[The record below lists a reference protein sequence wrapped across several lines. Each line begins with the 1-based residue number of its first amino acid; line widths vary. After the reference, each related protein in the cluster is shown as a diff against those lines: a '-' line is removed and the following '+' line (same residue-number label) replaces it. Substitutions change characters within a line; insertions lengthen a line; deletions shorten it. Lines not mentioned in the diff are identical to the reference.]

1 MLNLTGFLDL
11 IHFCIVS
18 WRPIMSPNSLD
29 PELSEL
35 LERLGRLLERG
46 ETLLSSYLPPTSPL
60 EDILEEYVA
69 FRWQGSGRSGI
80 FHPIAYPDFVD
91 HQDLVGID
99 RALELLSRNTLQF
112 VRGYPAN
119 NVLLWGERGSGKSS
133 AIKGLLNEYAA
144 QGLRLIEIRKED
156 LWQLHTITSDL
167 RGLSCRFILF
177 CDDLS
182 FDETE
187 ISYRELKAVLEGG
200 LEARPENV
208 LIYATSNRRHLMP
221 ESMADNVSGNEIH
234 PHEAV
239 SEKLSLSDRFGLR
252 LGFYPMD
259 RETYLEI
266 IFRMAEKRGLLIT
279 PQELQSEA
287 EQWSLRQGG
296 RSGRA
301 ARQFIDDFSGR
312 LALLREGGE
321 AENLDFEKSR

>member
-1 MLNLTGFLDL
+1 
-11 IHFCIVS
+11 
-18 WRPIMSPNSLD
+18 MSPNSTD
-29 PELSEL
+29 PKLAEL
-35 LERLGRLLERG
+35 LERLGSLLDVG
-46 ETLLSSYLPPTSPL
+46 ETLLSSYVSQTPPINDL
-60 EDILEEYVA
+60 LEEIVA
-69 FRWQGSGRSGI
+69 YRWQANGRSGF
-80 FHPIAYPDFVD
+80 FHPVEHPDFMD
-91 HQDLVGID
+91 HRDLIGID
-99 RALELLSRNTLQF
+99 PVLEHLNRNTRQF
-112 VRGYPAN
+112 VSGFPAN

-133 AIKGLLNEYAA
+133 AIKGLLREYTG
-144 QGLRLIEIRKED
+144 QGLRLIEVRKED

-167 RGLSCRFILF
+167 RGLPYRFILF

-182 FDETE
+182 FDEAE

-259 RETYLEI
+259 RRTYLEI
-266 IFRMAEKRGLLIT
+266 IFRMAEKRRLFIN
-279 PQELQSEA
+279 PRELQAEA

-301 ARQFIDDFSGR
+301 ARQFIDDLSGR
-312 LALLREGGE
+312 LGLLRESGP
-321 AENLDFEKSR
+321 AENLDFGKSR